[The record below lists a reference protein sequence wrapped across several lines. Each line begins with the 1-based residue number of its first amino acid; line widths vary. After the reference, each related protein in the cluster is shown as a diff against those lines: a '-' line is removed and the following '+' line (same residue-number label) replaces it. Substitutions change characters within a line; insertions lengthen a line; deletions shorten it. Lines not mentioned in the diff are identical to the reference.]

1 LEDEEPPLL
10 PSSNTEADE
19 EKSSSVVGATFS
31 LMKTL
36 VGTGMLALPSGLAV
50 VSDQPA
56 MLWSA
61 NAMLLGLGVLSAY
74 TFWSLGRL
82 ANATG
87 GRTLSDM
94 WARVFLGSSARV
106 VSVAN
111 LVYCVGLCLAYSLVL
126 GDSLSALGQS
136 AVGATS
142 ASSSSWLLSRQS
154 VILSVTAFLLWP
166 LCNLKSLA
174 ALAPFSIAG
183 VLSSLFVTIFVAW
196 RCPALVPSSPYR
208 TGGSL
213 VKLLSPALQP
223 RFGTYNRMLS
233 AAPVVL
239 IALGCVAWMG
249 HFSGPEFYHALG
261 NRKES
266 NSAADPPDQAQ
277 QNQLKKYSIMTVT
290 GYSIVAVLNA
300 LVLSFGFL
308 TFGGNAQGNVLNNY
322 AVSDVG
328 ATLSRFLV
336 SVSVASGYPFLF
348 SAARS
353 SARSLFGN
361 GKSSGTVV
369 PSQSRVSKTLML
381 LITGA
386 ALVVQDAGFVVSLIG
401 AIAGTAIIYIF
412 PPLLFLK
419 RFAKERGVRWRLERG
434 FCRFLVGFGA
444 VSAVLGTVAAVVTT
458 YFPLLLQ

>member
-1 LEDEEPPLL
+1 MAEE
-10 PSSNTEADE
+10 DE

-50 VSDQPA
+50 VSDQPS

-61 NAMLLGLGVLSAY
+61 NAMLLGLGALSAY

-82 ANATG
+82 ADATG

-94 WARVFLGSSARV
+94 WARVFPGSSARV

-126 GDSLSALGQS
+126 GDSLSALVQS
-136 AVGATS
+136 AVGTTS
-142 ASSSSWLLSRQS
+142 ALSASWLLSRQS
-154 VILSVTAFLLWP
+154 VILSVTVFLLWP

-183 VLSSLFVTIFVAW
+183 VMSSLFATIFVAW

-208 TGGSL
+208 AGGSL
-213 VKLLSPALQP
+213 AKLLSPSLQP
-223 RFGTYNRMLS
+223 KFGTYNRLLS

-249 HFSGPEFYHALG
+249 HFSGPEFFHSLKSRQG
-261 NRKES
+261 SKG
-266 NSAADPPDQAQ
+266 DPSEQPQKS
-277 QNQLKKYSIMTVT
+277 QLKKYSIMTVT

-322 AVSDVG
+322 AVSDLG
-328 ATLSRFLV
+328 ATLSRLLV

-348 SAARS
+348 SAGRS
-353 SARSLFGN
+353 SAMSLFGTRT
-361 GKSSGTVV
+361 SSGKDA
-369 PSQSRVSKTLML
+369 PSLSTISKTLML
-381 LITGA
+381 LITSA
-386 ALVVQDAGFVVSLIG
+386 ALVVKDAGFVVSLIG

-419 RFAKERGVRWRLERG
+419 QFASELGFWWRFEKC

-444 VSAVLGTVAAVVTT
+444 VSAVLGTLAAVMTT